1 MLLLLISGEGDSMK
15 DSMIEMMLAMM
26 PYMKPFM
33 YFGVVIAILGIV
45 LVLIKLMSKSD
56 SNKGIVWSMR
66 IVSVTAVFFLAAQA
80 AGIYLSMSPTV
91 NFGDSSKFEFNLVSF
106 WQIGL
111 AFLIAAILIKVLGRS
126 KDQTAS

>member
-1 MLLLLISGEGDSMK
+1 
-15 DSMIEMMLAMM
+15 MM

-33 YFGVVIAILGIV
+33 WFGVAFVVIGV
-45 LVLIKLMSKSD
+45 LLVVAQLAFKSNG
-56 SNKGIVWSMR
+56 NKGVAWSVWIAFISA
-66 IVSVTAVFFLAAQA
+66 IFFLAAQA

-111 AFLIAAILIKVLGRS
+111 AFLVAAIILKVLGKS
-126 KDQTAS
+126 KQDTAS

>member
-1 MLLLLISGEGDSMK
+1 
-15 DSMIEMMLAMM
+15 MM

-33 YFGVVIAILGIV
+33 YFGVAFAIIGIV
-45 LVLIKLMSKSD
+45 LLLIKLMSKSD

-80 AGIYLSMSPTV
+80 AGVFLSMSPTV

-111 AFLIAAILIKVLGRS
+111 AFLIAAIVLKVFGRS
-126 KDQTAS
+126 KEQSAS